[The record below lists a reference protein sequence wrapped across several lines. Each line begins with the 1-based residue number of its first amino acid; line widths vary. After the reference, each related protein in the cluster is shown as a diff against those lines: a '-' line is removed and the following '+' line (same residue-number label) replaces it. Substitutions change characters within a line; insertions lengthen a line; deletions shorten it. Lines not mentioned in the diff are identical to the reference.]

1 MKEEKKKKGSIHDD
15 DDVFRAIGEFIY
27 ISLISSMRSCP
38 LAGPGPANSGPGPT
52 AWVRGQ
58 QKVARP
64 DLDRTVDTK
73 MHRAIS

>member
-1 MKEEKKKKGSIHDD
+1 M
-15 DDVFRAIGEFIY
+15 
-27 ISLISSMRSCP
+27 MSCP

-52 AWVRGQ
+52 VWVRGQ

-73 MHRAIS
+73 MHRDSRDNPKVVKLAYTH